1 MLESGDAFQQDPGPA
16 PPPPAA
22 AAAEGAPKR
31 PRLEE
36 GVPPAEEAGE
46 GDPGDQPVG
55 GNEVEAMDIGALLG
69 KMCALSQAPTVDLA
83 QDPRLR
89 STKFPLDKL
98 QAGREKEIASLTAFD
113 AFEEIDQYDGTV
125 YDMIWVD
132 EWRGDLVR
140 SRACVRQYK
149 EEKRD
154 DVFAATPETS
164 FTRFVLSEAAS
175 HEGYAVLI
183 ADVSVAFM
191 HARLDEEI
199 VVKPPPG
206 VQTSKF
212 WRLKAAV
219 NGIQR
224 ASQLWQEHSAHE
236 LVIRGFDRNDVN
248 PCVFYH
254 PLLFVQLE
262 QHGDDFF
269 GTGPRESILEV
280 KRMLENAFLVKKTD
294 VISLH
299 VDDDKEGHF
308 LKRKITV
315 DDDGWHSELDERYAQ
330 DLVTRLGLES
340 AKAVVTPGTKDAKK
354 QPRGKVL
361 GAKGHREYRGGAGV
375 AQYMAEHR
383 ADAAFATKQLMRDAA
398 GPDEASWN
406 NLKRV
411 ARYIK
416 GRPRCII
423 DFPWR
428 VAGVAAGK
436 EKIVLDTYG
445 DSDWADE
452 NNDRKSTSGGMM
464 FSKGHLLRHWSSTQA
479 TQSLSSAEAET
490 KALTKSA
497 IESLYMKH
505 LLEQQG
511 FEVEIVLHSD
521 ASAAIGAAQRLG
533 AGKRMKHLEIQDLW
547 IQQLVRSKILTIKKV
562 STHENPSDILTKHV
576 GRDWL
581 DKVCGMCNM
590 RFPGENPNFGVG
602 RSAPVG
608 EDEVD
613 DPEAEKWGEDFAEA
627 LEGLRYFSMKT

>member
-1 MLESGDAFQQDPGPA
+1 
-16 PPPPAA
+16 
-22 AAAEGAPKR
+22 
-31 PRLEE
+31 
-36 GVPPAEEAGE
+36 
-46 GDPGDQPVG
+46 
-55 GNEVEAMDIGALLG
+55 
-69 KMCALSQAPTVDLA
+69 
-83 QDPRLR
+83 
-89 STKFPLDKL
+89 
-98 QAGREKEIASLTAFD
+98 
-113 AFEEIDQYDGTV
+113 
-125 YDMIWVD
+125 MIWVD

-149 EEKRD
+149 GDEKRD

-175 HEGYAVLI
+175 DKDYAVLI

-206 VQTSKF
+206 IVTSKL

-224 ASQLWQEHSAHE
+224 ASQLWQEHSADQ
-236 LVIRGFDRNDVN
+236 LMTRGWNRNDVN

-254 PLLFVQLE
+254 PELMVQLE

-269 GTGPRESILEV
+269 GTGPRESVLAT
-280 KRMLENAFLVKKTD
+280 KRMLEESFLVKKTE

-299 VDDDKEGHF
+299 PDDDKEGHF
-308 LKRKITV
+308 LKRHITV
-315 DDDGWHSELDERYAQ
+315 DKDGWHSELDERYST
-330 DLVTRLGLES
+330 DLVHRLGLEDG
-340 AKAVVTPGTKDAKK
+340 KAVITPGTKEGKK
-354 QPRGKVL
+354 QARGKPL
-361 GAKGHREYRGGAGV
+361 GPKGHREYRGGAGV
-375 AQYMAEHR
+375 GQYMAEHR

-406 NLKRV
+406 NLKRLT
-411 ARYIK
+411 RYIK

-423 DFPWR
+423 DFPWSVGTSASR
-428 VAGVAAGK
+428 K
-436 EKIVLDTYG
+436 TIVLDTYG

-452 NNDRKSTSGGMM
+452 NHDRKSTSGGMM

-490 KALTKSA
+490 KALTKSS

-521 ASAAIGAAQRLG
+521 ASAAIGASQRLG

-547 IQQLVRSKILTIKKV
+547 IQQLVRNKILTIKKV

-581 DKVCGMCNM
+581 DKVCRMCNM
-590 RFPGENPNFGVG
+590 RFPGENEEFGAG
-602 RSAPVG
+602 SAAPIG
-608 EDEVD
+608 DENLD
-613 DPEAEKWGEDFAEA
+613 DPEAEAWDEEFKEA
-627 LEGLRYFSMKT
+627 TACLDNWQGRGKAAV

>member
-1 MLESGDAFQQDPGPA
+1 
-16 PPPPAA
+16 
-22 AAAEGAPKR
+22 
-31 PRLEE
+31 
-36 GVPPAEEAGE
+36 
-46 GDPGDQPVG
+46 
-55 GNEVEAMDIGALLG
+55 MDIGALLNQ
-69 KMCALSQAPTVDLA
+69 MCALSQAPAVDLA
-83 QDPRLR
+83 QDPRSLNG
-89 STKFPLDKL
+89 KFPLDKL
-98 QAGREKEIASLTAFD
+98 QDGREKEIANLTAFD
-113 AFEEIDQYDGTV
+113 AFEEIDGYSGKV

-175 HEGYAVLI
+175 NEGWAVLI
-183 ADVSVAFM
+183 LDVSVAFM

-206 VQTSKF
+206 VKTSKY

-224 ASQLWQEHSAHE
+224 ASQLWQEHSAGE
-236 LVIRGFDRNDVN
+236 LIKDEWSRNDVN

-254 PLLFVQLE
+254 EDLNVQME

-269 GTGPRESILEV
+269 ATGPRESILEV
-280 KRMLENAFLVKKTD
+280 KRMLEKSFLVKKGD

-299 VDDDKEGHF
+299 PDDDKEGHF

-315 DDDGWHSELDERYAQ
+315 DKDGWHSELDERYSK
-330 DLVTRLGLES
+330 DLVTRLGLDDC
-340 AKAVVTPGTKDAKK
+340 KNVITPGTKDGKK
-354 QPRGKVL
+354 QPRGKPL

-375 AQYMAEHR
+375 GQYMAEHR

-406 NLKRV
+406 NLKRLG
-411 ARYIK
+411 RYIK

-423 DFPWR
+423 DFPWS
-428 VAGVAAGK
+428 VGSPASEK
-436 EKIVLDTYG
+436 KIVLDTYG

-452 NNDRKSTSGGMM
+452 NTDRKSTSGGMM

-490 KALTKSA
+490 KALTKSS

-511 FEVEIVLHSD
+511 YTVEIVLHSD
-521 ASAAIGAAQRLG
+521 ASAAIGAANRLG

-562 STHENPSDILTKHV
+562 STHENPSDILT
-576 GRDWL
+576 
-581 DKVCGMCNM
+581 NT
-590 RFPGENPNFGVG
+590 
-602 RSAPVG
+602 SAVS
-608 EDEVD
+608 
-613 DPEAEKWGEDFAEA
+613 
-627 LEGLRYFSMKT
+627 GLTRCARCAT